1 MSNFLTLSTHIRV
14 NPRNLWE
21 TSTYHRIIEHG
32 CQRYHG
38 WRLRR
43 GSPTDATDYHR
54 FLISARNI
62 RVIRAAIRVLTL
74 CTYIRVNPRNLWETS
89 THHRII
95 EHGFQRYHGWRLRR
109 CSPTDTTD
117 YHRFLISA
125 RNIRVMLMITAFY
138 CYICFTHHQKACF
151 SFISTTSVIRFIINT
166 LSTCKINLS
175 SLKQHETTKV
185 LLRIVDELILRQ
197 RKQITNN

>member
-1 MSNFLTLSTHIRV
+1 MPTISRMKTEKRFSHRCHRLSQIFDISTQHPCDSCSNPCSYPLHLH
-14 NPRNLWE
+14 
-21 TSTYHRIIEHG
+21 
-32 CQRYHG
+32 
-38 WRLRR
+38 
-43 GSPTDATDYHR
+43 
-54 FLISARNI
+54 
-62 RVIRAAIRVLTL
+62 
-74 CTYIRVNPRNLWETS
+74 RVNPRNLWETS

-95 EHGFQRYHGWRLRR
+95 EHGCQRYHGWRLRR

>member
-1 MSNFLTLSTHIRV
+1 MSNFLTLAPTSMQIRAIYGRLLHTIGLSSTDANDITDEV
-14 NPRNLWE
+14 
-21 TSTYHRIIEHG
+21 
-32 CQRYHG
+32 
-38 WRLRR
+38 RR
-43 GSPTDATDYHR
+43 GSPTDA
-54 FLISARNI
+54 
-62 RVIRAAIRVLTL
+62 
-74 CTYIRVNPRNLWETS
+74 
-89 THHRII
+89 
-95 EHGFQRYHGWRLRR
+95 
-109 CSPTDTTD
+109 TD

-151 SFISTTSVIRFIINT
+151 SFISTISVIHFIINV

-185 LLRIVDELILRQ
+185 LLRLSDELILRQ

>member
-1 MSNFLTLSTHIRV
+1 MNNFLTLSTHIRV

-21 TSTYHRIIEHG
+21 TSTHHRIIEHG

-74 CTYIRVNPRNLWETS
+74 CTHIRVNPRNLWETS
-89 THHRII
+89 TYHRII
-95 EHGFQRYHGWRLRR
+95 EHGCQRYHGWKLRR
-109 CSPTDTTD
+109 CSPTDATD
-117 YHRFLISA
+117 YHRF
-125 RNIRVMLMITAFY
+125 FD
-138 CYICFTHHQKACF
+138 
-151 SFISTTSVIRFIINT
+151 ISTQHPCDSCSNPCSYPLHLHPCKSAQSVGDFYAP
-166 LSTCKINLS
+166 
-175 SLKQHETTKV
+175 
-185 LLRIVDELILRQ
+185 
-197 RKQITNN
+197 